1 MCIKINPLLF
11 APRLAAEAVAFC
23 WHLLSDFYNP
33 SWGLYLH
40 PCHLAVIHSLT
51 LSHWPKQGSQ
61 QMDSPLYKFH
71 LLTVSSLATS
81 PQPRIYE
88 YWNAFDRGVAGSQW
102 SALKSHL
109 KENGLNS
116 SCWEHWKGTALW
128 EKFIAM
134 SPLMQILLLTVM
146 WHLIDLYRAI
156 RTVFNSV
163 YESGR
168 LTPSIFSLYFTLYFH
183 DGYLWTQTTWK
194 ICLMVWIN
202 RLWRSGRL
210 WQWKKTFTVV

>member
-11 APRLAAEAVAFC
+11 VPRLAAEAVAFC

-134 SPLMQILLLTVM
+134 SPLMQVLLLTVM

-168 LTPSIFSLYFTLYFH
+168 VTPSIFFLYFTLYFH
-183 DGYLWTQTTWK
+183 GGYLWTQTTWK